1 MSDLIPSMSDVELE
15 ILRAGRKNLA
25 FFFRAE
31 FASGPLRLFAGA
43 GDYPVEV
50 DGVETEGGTYVSAG
64 RWGGDLPEIDHL
76 INGQAQGLTLSLSG
90 VDAAT
95 VRTFIRERSEVV
107 GAPAAFGWGV
117 LDDRFRAAGPIRWPL
132 RGRLFQPRVRRA
144 RSGEAAETRVLAAT
158 LMVGAYARRRG
169 VHAYYTKADQRRA
182 HPTDAGCDRV
192 GLYSIETTRPWPR

>member
-1 MSDLIPSMSDVELE
+1 MIGETVPMTARELE
-15 ILRAGRKNLA
+15 LLRGGRKNLA

-31 FASGPLRLFAGA
+31 FASGVVRLFAGA
-43 GDYPVEV
+43 GDYPVEA
-50 DGVETEGGTYVSAG
+50 DAVETEGGVYVSAG
-64 RWGGDLPEIDHL
+64 LWGGDLPEVDHL

-90 VDAAT
+90 VDVAT
-95 VRTFIRERSEVV
+95 VRTFVGERAEVV

-117 LDDRFRAAGPIRWPL
+117 LDEQYRPAGPIRWPL

-169 VHAYYTKADQRRA
+169 LHAYFTKADQRRA

-192 GLYSIETTRPWPR
+192 GLYSVETTRPWPR